1 MNSSNLP
8 RPNVRTILLLR
19 DKLLYESTS
28 FKVILF
34 TTAVLF
40 FNNVFLYPGF
50 LYEYLNPNNIEYV
63 LVDHVNI
70 TRCVLRYLTY
80 PLLIT
85 CDGTANDLL
94 MTCLLLYHMGKR
106 IEFLYR
112 ISMKRIFIQSYI
124 ILLMN
129 SLIMDLLLKK
139 IYIPQMKH
147 SSLLY
152 TLLGDYPTG
161 LSASMV
167 CIFNKYY
174 YKEKYIWSVRINRFL
189 NIKLPSN
196 VFTYT
201 MMTFYLITHHT
212 ELFSLFLQYCIYTL
226 IFTR

>member
-1 MNSSNLP
+1 MNSNNLP

-19 DKLLYESTS
+19 DKLLYESIS
-28 FKVILF
+28 FKVIIF
-34 TTAVLF
+34 TAIVLF
-40 FNNVFLYPGF
+40 VNNVFLYPGF

-63 LVDHVNI
+63 LIDPVNI
-70 TRCVLRYLTY
+70 FRCVLRYLIY

-106 IEFLYR
+106 IEFLYK

-139 IYIPQMKH
+139 VYIPKMKH

-152 TLLGDYPTG
+152 TILGDYPTG

-167 CIFNKYY
+167 CIFKKYY
-174 YKEKYIWSVRINRFL
+174 YKEKYIWSLKINRL
-189 NIKLPSN
+189 MIIKLPSN

-201 MMTFYLITHHT
+201 IMIIYLITHHT
-212 ELFSLFLQYCIYTL
+212 ELFSLFLQYFMYTL

>member
-1 MNSSNLP
+1 MNSNNLP

-19 DKLLYESTS
+19 DKLLYESIS
-28 FKVILF
+28 FKVIIF
-34 TTAVLF
+34 TAIVLF
-40 FNNVFLYPGF
+40 INNVFLYPGF

-63 LVDHVNI
+63 LIDPVNI
-70 TRCVLRYLTY
+70 FRCVLRYLIY

-106 IEFLYR
+106 IEFLYK

-139 IYIPQMKH
+139 VYIPKMKH

-167 CIFNKYY
+167 CIFKKYY
-174 YKEKYIWSVRINRFL
+174 YKEKYIWSLKINRL
-189 NIKLPSN
+189 MIIKLPSN

-201 MMTFYLITHHT
+201 IMIIYLITHHT
-212 ELFSLFLQYCIYTL
+212 ELFSLFLQYFMYTL

>member
-1 MNSSNLP
+1 MNSNNLP

-19 DKLLYESTS
+19 DKLLYESIS
-28 FKVILF
+28 FKVIIF
-34 TTAVLF
+34 TAIVLF
-40 FNNVFLYPGF
+40 VNNVFLYPGF

-63 LVDHVNI
+63 LIDPVNI
-70 TRCVLRYLTY
+70 FRCVLRYLIY

-106 IEFLYR
+106 IEFLYK

-139 IYIPQMKH
+139 VYIPKMKH

-167 CIFNKYY
+167 CIFKKYY
-174 YKEKYIWSVRINRFL
+174 YKEKYIWSLKINRL
-189 NIKLPSN
+189 MIIKLPSN

-201 MMTFYLITHHT
+201 IMIIYLITHHT
-212 ELFSLFLQYCIYTL
+212 ELFSLFLQYFMYTL